1 MKNKINLKNIL
12 LKIDTEEGGGG
23 EVEYPVLIGT
33 KRNIFF
39 VYK

>member
-12 LKIDTEEGGGG
+12 LKIDTEEGGG
-23 EVEYPVLIGT
+23 EVECPVLIGT
-33 KRNIFF
+33 KKNIFF